1 MEEKPTIFPTWG
13 YKSDGSSQIF
23 NLKDEDEELPEG
35 WSRQIE
41 PWNHPNSRH
50 LHSRPEAPP
59 SSDEIPEWR
68 RGTPGRPPVD
78 EEPAEPGQ
86 GDPDTQ
92 PRKRGR
98 PRSTESTGL

>member
-1 MEEKPTIFPTWG
+1 MEQKIFPTWG
-13 YKSDGSSQIF
+13 YKADGSERLF
-23 NLKDEDEELPEG
+23 DLKEGESLPDG
-35 WSRQIE
+35 WSDRQE
-41 PWNHPNSRH
+41 LWNHPNTRH
-50 LHSRPEAPP
+50 LHSGPTESASPAEA
-59 SSDEIPEWR
+59 DIPEWR

-78 EEPAEPGQ
+78 EEPEPGQ